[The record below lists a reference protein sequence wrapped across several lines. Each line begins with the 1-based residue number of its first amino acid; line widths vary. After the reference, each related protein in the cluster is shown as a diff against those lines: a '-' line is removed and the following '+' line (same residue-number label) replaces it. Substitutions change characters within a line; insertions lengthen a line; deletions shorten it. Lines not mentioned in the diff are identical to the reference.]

1 VHVPEAEPIVG
12 EWRLH
17 HTGDA
22 PLGLPAHVTLVVP
35 FVPADQ
41 LNGDVEVRLAGL
53 LAAAEPFD
61 VTFARTA
68 RFRRVLY
75 IEPQPS
81 EPFVELTEAIV
92 AEWPE
97 HPPYEGAVEAV
108 IPHLT
113 VAESEDQALFERIEA
128 AVQSGLPFHTHVS
141 EARLYAE
148 DTAGRWHEY
157 RSFPLAG

>member
-12 EWRLH
+12 ELRLR
-17 HTGDA
+17 HTSDA
-22 PLGLPAHVTLVVP
+22 PLGLPPHVTLLVP
-35 FVPADQ
+35 FVPAEQ
-41 LNGDVEVRLAGL
+41 LGNRVETRLAEILG
-53 LAAAEPFD
+53 AAEPFA

-68 RFRRVLY
+68 HFPRVLY
-75 IEPQPS
+75 VEPQPS
-81 EPFVELTEAIV
+81 EPFVELTGAIV

-97 HPPYEGAVEAV
+97 HPPYEGTVEAV

-113 VAESEDQALFERIEA
+113 VAESEDQALFDRIEA
-128 AVQSGLPFHTHVS
+128 EVQSGLPFHTHVS